1 MSTRPTQP
9 FDTVLIANR
18 GEIAVRIADVLRS
31 RGIRSVAVYSEADAE
46 APHVK
51 AADVAVPIGAS
62 PVRESYLVHERILA
76 AAMAHGAQAI
86 HPGYGLLSE
95 NADFARACAEAG
107 VVFIGPSPEVIDKM
121 GDKAVARATAEAAGV
136 PVVPGSDGPVED
148 ADAEALAERIGYP
161 VLVKAAA
168 GGGGIGMQVVS
179 KASKL
184 AKALQSCRDRGAS
197 SFGNPSIYLEKY
209 IESPRHI
216 EMQVLFDHHGHG
228 VHLFERECTLQR
240 RHQKVVEEAP
250 SAFVQARPALR
261 DALYADAVRAA
272 ASIGYRNAGTVEF
285 IVDAEGNHFFIE
297 MNTRLQ
303 VEHPV
308 TEAITGVDLISWQL
322 DIAAG
327 RALTIKQADLA
338 IDGHAVECRLYAE
351 DPAKSFMPQP
361 GRIDTFVPPTG
372 EGIRV
377 DSGVGPNQDVT
388 PFYDPMLAKIM
399 GYGPDRAT
407 ALARA
412 RAAMEALQIAPLVT
426 NRAFL
431 VEVLAHPHVQAG
443 EFDTGWLERLAKGKL

>member
-1 MSTRPTQP
+1 M
-9 FDTVLIANR
+9 FKTVLIANR
-18 GEIAVRIADVLRS
+18 GEIAVRIAEVLRS

-51 AADVAVPIGAS
+51 AADVAVAIGPAS
-62 PVRESYLVHERILA
+62 VRESYLQQARIIEA
-76 AAMAHGAQAI
+76 AKTHGAEAI

-95 NADFARACAEAG
+95 NAGFARACAEAG
-107 VVFIGPSPEVIDKM
+107 IAFIGPTPEVIDRM

-136 PVVPGSDGPVED
+136 PVVPGSDGPIED
-148 ADAEALAERIGYP
+148 DEAEALAEQIGYP
-161 VLVKAAA
+161 VLIKAAA
-168 GGGGIGMQVVS
+168 GGGGIGMQVVK

-184 AKALQSCRDRGAS
+184 KKALQSCRDRGAS
-197 SFGNPSIYLEKY
+197 SFGNPAVYMEKY

-261 DALYADAVRAA
+261 DALYADAIRAA
-272 ASIGYRNAGTVEF
+272 ASIGYRNAGTMEF
-285 IVDAEGNHFFIE
+285 IVDTHGNHYFIE

-308 TEAITGVDLISWQL
+308 SEAITGVDIIGWQL

-327 RALTIKQADLA
+327 APLTLKQDALA
-338 IDGHAVECRLYAE
+338 INGHAVECRVYAE

-361 GRIDTFVPPTG
+361 GRLEEYVPPTG

-377 DSGVGPNQDVT
+377 DSGVGPAQDVT
-388 PFYDPMLAKIM
+388 PYYDPMLAKLM
-399 GYGPDRAT
+399 AHGPDRAT
-407 ALARA
+407 ALDRA
-412 RAAMEALQIAPLVT
+412 RTALQNFVISPLVT

-431 VEVLAHPHVQAG
+431 VDVLAHPHVQAG
-443 EFDTGWLERLAKGKL
+443 DFDTNWLAAFAKGKI